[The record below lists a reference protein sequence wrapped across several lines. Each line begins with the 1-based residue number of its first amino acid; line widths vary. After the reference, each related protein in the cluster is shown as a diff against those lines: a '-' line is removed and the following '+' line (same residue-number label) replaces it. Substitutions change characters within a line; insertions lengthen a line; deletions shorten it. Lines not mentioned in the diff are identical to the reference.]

1 MLASIKRTRMTVS
14 EQVIQAFGKEEIL
27 LLLRKALESDDDNW
41 EKISIEEC
49 TFFLEEED
57 TLIWKKS

>member
-1 MLASIKRTRMTVS
+1 MTISEKSIEGFRP
-14 EQVIQAFGKEEIL
+14 EETL

-41 EKISIEEC
+41 EKISIEEYA
-49 TFFLEEED
+49 FFLEEED

>member
-1 MLASIKRTRMTVS
+1 MTVS
-14 EQVIQAFGKEEIL
+14 DQVIQACGQGETLF
-27 LLLRKALESDDDNW
+27 LLRKALESDDDNW

-49 TFFLEEED
+49 IFFLEEED

>member
-1 MLASIKRTRMTVS
+1 MTVS
-14 EQVIQAFGKEEIL
+14 EQVIQAFGKEETL

-57 TLIWKKS
+57 TLICKKS

>member
-1 MLASIKRTRMTVS
+1 MTVS
-14 EQVIQAFGKEEIL
+14 EQVIQACGKEETI

-41 EKISIEEC
+41 EMISIEEC